1 MSSSPI
7 SMSTPIDNIPLKT
20 NNEITKDDDSNDPIV
35 QDVLKEF
42 ENELSTHKKN
52 QQQPPPSPPPQQNY
66 QIPQQQPQY
75 HQPPP
80 QQPYQMKKD
89 KMISEYI
96 DIDFIK
102 KSLIIIIIIYIIA
115 YSNVLIHLY
124 NFLPLNIFNIFTEY
138 DIYIKL
144 LLLFIIIYFLY
155 FYELI

>member
-1 MSSSPI
+1 MSSPI
-7 SMSTPIDNIPLKT
+7 SMRTPTDNIPLKT

-52 QQQPPPSPPPQQNY
+52 QQPPSSPPPLPPAQY
-66 QIPQQQPQY
+66 QQPPAQY
-75 HQPPP
+75 HQPLP

-89 KMISEYI
+89 KTLSEYI

-102 KSLIIIIIIYIIA
+102 KSLIIVIIIYIIA

-144 LLLFIIIYFLY
+144 LLLFIIIYLLY